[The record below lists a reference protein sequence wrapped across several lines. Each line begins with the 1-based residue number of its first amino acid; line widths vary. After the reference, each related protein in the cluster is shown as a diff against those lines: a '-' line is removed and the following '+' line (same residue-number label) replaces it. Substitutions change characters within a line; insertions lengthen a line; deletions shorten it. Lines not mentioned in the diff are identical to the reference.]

1 MHPQELGAADHLHSR
16 VVDEKWSMTGLVLPE
31 VDNDF
36 FSFYSYIQFVVPSCT
51 SAGSSSDDIIH
62 PTAAPSTVGTLC
74 VSY

>member
-36 FSFYSYIQFVVPSCT
+36 FSFYSYIQFVVPS
-51 SAGSSSDDIIH
+51 
-62 PTAAPSTVGTLC
+62 
-74 VSY
+74 